1 MYVFSKMRHENKVW
15 EVEMYFKGV
24 KSNFIPNLVVFQY
37 EKNKGKINMN
47 TGSFGKFLEK
57 EPWER
62 NLVYDKE
69 QSELDMEQQ
78 TGSK

>member
-1 MYVFSKMRHENKVW
+1 M
-15 EVEMYFKGV
+15 
-24 KSNFIPNLVVFQY
+24 VVFQY

-62 NLVYDKE
+62 NLVFDKE
-69 QSELDMEQQ
+69 QLELDMEQQ